1 MAISTCITAFN
12 MFISSSKGL
21 PAYVIAAP
29 LIGRAVP
36 LSRLGI
42 MLRASDKS
50 SRGGT
55 IYKYVDVLGWMGV
68 GGVILF
74 LAIGIFAC
82 FQKNGNDP
90 PLWGKILL
98 LCAGGIFVLVFGL
111 YALVCFNFRV
121 ILDEEQ
127 LIYRNMWGITRRYR
141 YEDIY
146 RVKCW
151 RRKGSSMTEEY
162 IICVGRQKIKVNIFM
177 VNFYN
182 FAEMMKSRLR
192 KVKNEARFDIKQY

>member
-1 MAISTCITAFN
+1 ML
-12 MFISSSKGL
+12 ISSSKGL
-21 PAYVIAAP
+21 PAYLIAAP
-29 LIGRAVP
+29 LIGLAVP
-36 LSRLGI
+36 LSLLGI

-55 IYKYVDVLGWMGV
+55 VYKYVDAMGWIGIIGMAWSLPAGILLWFQKDATDPLWKT
-68 GGVILF
+68 ILF
-74 LAIGIFAC
+74 FCI
-82 FQKNGNDP
+82 
-90 PLWGKILL
+90 
-98 LCAGGIFVLVFGL
+98 AGVFVLVSAL
-111 YALVCFNFRV
+111 YALMCFNFRV

>member
-1 MAISTCITAFN
+1 MVPCKIALN
-12 MFISSSKGL
+12 MLISSSKGL

-29 LIGRAVP
+29 LIGLVVP
-36 LSRLGI
+36 LSFLGI

-55 IYKYVDVLGWMGV
+55 VYKCVDMLGWLGAGASTLALAMG
-68 GGVILF
+68 F
-74 LAIGIFAC
+74 LMYL
-82 FQKNGNDP
+82 QDDTTT

-98 LCAGGIFVLVFGL
+98 FCVDGIFVLVFGL
-111 YALVCFNFRV
+111 YALMCFNFRV